1 MRRGAAK
8 DFPVPSTPSSHPAIA
23 VLRAIAR
30 AVATIVVVVWSV
42 FDEVLFRPLR
52 PLVRWLSGLR
62 LFEAIGALIARTPPY
77 GVLVLLAVPFVLI
90 EPLKVVALYWI
101 ATGLF
106 IRGAL
111 LLIFSYVLSIF
122 TLDRIYHTGHSQLMR
137 IVWFARVM
145 GWIGRLRD
153 RAFGWVKAT
162 AAWQAAA
169 GVARSVRGWFRN
181 LVNSA
186 R

>member
-1 MRRGAAK
+1 M
-8 DFPVPSTPSSHPAIA
+8 PSTPSRHPAIT
-23 VLRAIAR
+23 VLRVIVRAI
-30 AVATIVVVVWSV
+30 ATIVVVVWSV
-42 FDEVLFRPLR
+42 FDELLFRPLR
-52 PLVRWLSGLR
+52 PAVRWLSGLR

-77 GVLVLLAVPFVLI
+77 GVLALLAVPFVLI

-106 IRGAL
+106 IRGVA

-137 IVWFARVM
+137 IVWFARIM
-145 GWIGRLRD
+145 GWIGGLRD

-162 AAWQAAA
+162 PAWQAAA
-169 GVARSVRGWFRN
+169 SVAREVRDWFRS
-181 LVNSA
+181 LINSA